1 MILPW
6 SYRWAKH
13 RVFVL
18 CNQRRSHA
26 GGWEWS
32 QPYAPPSQQCSD
44 PIWQRWVAH
53 LCAQPIWHAAVT
65 FPKQNK
71 LKKKCHSSCK
81 LLGSRLAAWESV
93 QACRLLLTWAAEIS
107 HSSSFGFQNL
117 THSADFIFPAGF
129 FEPDSF
135 HLHSIA
141 TAELKHRKGL
151 SRQQLFLLINVH
163 CVRIGM
169 RLLCSLCPE
178 RRRMQCVL
186 CSPLLAAFSCA
197 GKGTRFPFLQMPLNV
212 SVFSELGSIS
222 SRIYTSWSVG
232 QYLQLRHLPAGSSLE
247 GESGDPATDSHN
259 FYAGVSCVG
268 QIEDNLLLSIHVEK
282 RHLGQC
288 SPSSGS

>member
-1 MILPW
+1 M
-6 SYRWAKH
+6 
-13 RVFVL
+13 FVL

-212 SVFSELGSIS
+212 SVF
-222 SRIYTSWSVG
+222 
-232 QYLQLRHLPAGSSLE
+232 
-247 GESGDPATDSHN
+247 
-259 FYAGVSCVG
+259 F
-268 QIEDNLLLSIHVEK
+268 LS
-282 RHLGQC
+282 
-288 SPSSGS
+288 

>member
-1 MILPW
+1 MSKTSSVCSVQPAQIPCRRLGMVT
-6 SYRWAKH
+6 A
-13 RVFVL
+13 L
-18 CNQRRSHA
+18 CSTIPAMLWPNMTKV
-26 GGWEWS
+26 G
-32 QPYAPPSQQCSD
+32 CS
-44 PIWQRWVAH
+44 PLGSAH
-53 LCAQPIWHAAVT
+53 LTRCSYLSQTEQV
-65 FPKQNK
+65 
-71 LKKKCHSSCK
+71 KKKCHSSCK

>member
-1 MILPW
+1 MSKTSSVCSVQPAQIPCRRLGMVT
-6 SYRWAKH
+6 A
-13 RVFVL
+13 L
-18 CNQRRSHA
+18 CSTIPAMLWPNMTKV
-26 GGWEWS
+26 G
-32 QPYAPPSQQCSD
+32 CS
-44 PIWQRWVAH
+44 PLGSAH
-53 LCAQPIWHAAVT
+53 LTRCSYLSQTEQV
-65 FPKQNK
+65 
-71 LKKKCHSSCK
+71 KKKCHSSCK

-197 GKGTRFPFLQMPLNV
+197 GKGTQFPFLQMPLNV

-232 QYLQLRHLPAGSSLE
+232 QYLQLRHLPAGSNLE

>member
-1 MILPW
+1 MSRTSSVCSVQPAQIPCRRLGMVT
-6 SYRWAKH
+6 A
-13 RVFVL
+13 L
-18 CNQRRSHA
+18 CSTIPAMLWPNMTKV
-26 GGWEWS
+26 G
-32 QPYAPPSQQCSD
+32 CS
-44 PIWQRWVAH
+44 PLGSAH
-53 LCAQPIWHAAVT
+53 LTRCSYLSQTEQV
-65 FPKQNK
+65 
-71 LKKKCHSSCK
+71 KKKCHSSCK